1 MGFSREMIF
10 FFVVFSVFS
19 GKKLGAKEFF
29 FVLFTSLNF
38 FFSPAGKKHGLKKHV
53 FFPYVYVGIFFSSF
67 LGGSKKFL

>member
-38 FFSPAGKKHGLKKHV
+38 FFHRREKSMV
-53 FFPYVYVGIFFSSF
+53 
-67 LGGSKKFL
+67 